1 MSPNPVKSST
11 HLFFLLL
18 IAMCAVFVTWSYYGT
33 LDVVSMA
40 EGEVVPSGRVKQ
52 VQHFEGGI
60 IQEIKVKEGDEVNA
74 GQPLVELERIRSVA
88 SHEEIKMRIDA
99 LQVDVIRLKAQAE
112 EKEQLTFSKQM
123 EEEFPRLTAEA
134 RELFQ
139 ARRQSHQS
147 TMNKLET
154 MIRQKEQRIITIEAQ
169 LQNKLERLPL
179 IEEEKTLS
187 EELLKDNLT
196 TRIKHIDILKRLKET
211 EGKIANDRSSLK
223 EARHALVETREKY
236 NEARNQFRQETA
248 EQLKEIHQD
257 LNEFS
262 VRLKKFKDSL
272 ERTIIRSPIH
282 GVVKKMY
289 RVTRGGVLKPG
300 DILADIVPLE
310 ERLVIEAHL
319 AISDIGY
326 IRKGQ
331 KTYLQLPTKDSKKF
345 KKLEGT
351 VINISPDTFTDPQG
365 RTFYNV
371 RIESAQS
378 YFEAGSQKYR
388 LYPGMVLIAYIHIG
402 NRTILDYLI
411 DPFVNTL
418 SFSMQER

>member
-1 MSPNPVKSST
+1 MEKDQIKSAT

-18 IAMCAVFVTWSYYGT
+18 LAMCAAFVTWAYCGT
-33 LDVVSMA
+33 LDVVAMA

-60 IQEIKVKEGDEVNA
+60 IREIKVREGDEVDA
-74 GQPLVELERIRSVA
+74 GQPLVALERIRSVA

-99 LQVDVIRLKAQAE
+99 LRVDVIRLQSQAE
-112 EKEQLTFSKQM
+112 GKKQLVFSPEMEK
-123 EEEFPRLTAEA
+123 EFPRLTTEA
-134 RELFQ
+134 QALFR
-139 ARRQSHQS
+139 ARTQSHQS
-147 TMNKLET
+147 TMAKLTT
-154 MIRQKEQRIITIEAQ
+154 MIRQKEQRIKTIEAQ

-179 IEEEKTLS
+179 MQEEKDLS
-187 EELLKDNLT
+187 QELLKDNLT
-196 TRIKHIDILKRLKET
+196 TRIKHIDILKRLKEI
-211 EGKIANDRSSLK
+211 EGKIANDKSSLK

-236 NEARNQFRQETA
+236 NEARNKFRQDTA
-248 EQLKEIHQD
+248 EQLKEVHQD

-282 GVVKKMY
+282 GVVKKLY

-326 IRKGQ
+326 IKKGQ
-331 KTYLQLPTKDSKKF
+331 KNLSSAAD
-345 KKLEGT
+345 
-351 VINISPDTFTDPQG
+351 QG
-365 RTFYNV
+365 CQK
-371 RIESAQS
+371 IQ
-378 YFEAGSQKYR
+378 EAGGHRHQHQPGHLYR
-388 LYPGMVLIAYIHIG
+388 PPGQNL
-402 NRTILDYLI
+402 LQCPD
-411 DPFVNTL
+411 
-418 SFSMQER
+418 